1 MREPIP
7 LTVSCVVAFFC
18 SHGRTMVNRWFAHS
32 RDVVSSGS
40 TPVSSP
46 AVPWEGSEAA
56 DNTELWSRVTSE
68 PRYGLSEPSAST
80 IAAPATRVELVT
92 ELPLWWRLQIA
103 ANSPFSG
110 SKSQNPPIMTIIGI
124 FRAFLI
130 PIWLVMT
137 TIGIL
142 KQFCFEEISYKF
154 QFGPL

>member
-1 MREPIP
+1 VNSLETLAYGAGGARAGAGAGAGGAE
-7 LTVSCVVAFFC
+7 AGAGAGA
-18 SHGRTMVNRWFAHS
+18 GRW
-32 RDVVSSGS
+32 
-40 TPVSSP
+40 
-46 AVPWEGSEAA
+46 
-56 DNTELWSRVTSE
+56 L
-68 PRYGLSEPSAST
+68 L
-80 IAAPATRVELVT
+80 T
-92 ELPLWWRLQIA
+92 ELPLWWRLQIS